1 MSLRSSNPLFVIAL
15 LQLPVTT
22 AASEAQDSP
31 ESAAPGQ
38 AVVLFNDITASAGI
52 DFRHENGATELKFM
66 AETIGAG
73 GLFFD
78 YDNDGWLDIFLVNG
92 GSFVDPELERGSR
105 NQLYRN
111 KGDGTFTRVEADI
124 DGSGYRMGA
133 CAGDFDNNGRVD
145 LYLTGVGS
153 NRLYRNLG
161 DGNFADITASAG
173 VAAPVWSASCAF
185 GDIDNDGDLDLY
197 VVNYVDFAVDNNK
210 YCGSRVDN
218 RRAYCHPNV
227 YNGLADILYRNDGDG
242 RFTDITSDAGVHN
255 PDGKGLGVVMSDYD
269 RDGWLDIYVAND
281 SVPNFLFRNKGGG
294 KFEDV
299 SLWAGVMVNGEG
311 EPEAGMGTDMADYD
325 GDGWPDIF
333 VTNLDMETNTLYR
346 NTGDGWFEDVTAEAG
361 LAEPSRRFVG
371 FGTAFFD
378 YDNDTDL
385 DLIVANGHVL
395 DNVSSM
401 RDSITYEQQNLLF
414 RNEPGGRFTNV
425 TDESGPGL
433 ALEKVGRGLAIGD
446 IDNDGDLDVLVA
458 NNGQTADLLRNDG
471 GNQGNALLIR
481 LVGSASN
488 RDGVGARLT
497 LTVNGKAQL
506 REVKAGSSYLGQN
519 DLRQHFGLGRSASA
533 ERLEIRWPGG
543 KIEVFED
550 LPANQILTIR
560 EGDGI
565 VDRVPFSQSGGS

>member
-1 MSLRSSNPLFVIAL
+1 MLLQPRNLIFVSVL
-15 LQLPVTT
+15 LQLPMTA
-22 AASEAQDSP
+22 AASEAPDSP
-31 ESAAPGQ
+31 ASAAPGQ
-38 AVVLFNDITASAGI
+38 AVVLFDDISASAGI
-52 DFRHENGATELKFM
+52 DFRHENGATEQKFM

-92 GSFVDPELERGSR
+92 GSFVDPELERASR
-105 NQLYRN
+105 NRLYRN
-111 KGDGTFTRVEADI
+111 KGDGTFAAVDADL

-133 CAGDFDNNGRVD
+133 CAGDFDNDGRVD
-145 LYLTGVGS
+145 LYLTGVGA
-153 NRLYRNLG
+153 NHLYHNLG
-161 DGNFADITASAG
+161 DGSFADVTASAG
-173 VAAPVWSASCAF
+173 VTAPVWSASCAF

-210 YCGSRVDN
+210 YCGSRGEN

-227 YNGLADILYRNDGDG
+227 YNGLADVLYRNDGG
-242 RFTDITSDAGVHN
+242 GKFTDITADAGVHN
-255 PDGKGLGVVMSDYD
+255 PDGKGLGIVMSDYD

-346 NTGDGWFEDVTAEAG
+346 NTGEGWFEDVTAEAG

-414 RNEPGGRFTNV
+414 RHDANGLFTSV
-425 TDESGPGL
+425 ADASGPGL
-433 ALEKVGRGLAIGD
+433 ALEKVGRGLAVGD

-471 GNQGNALLIR
+471 GNQGNSLLIR

-488 RDGVGARLT
+488 RDGVGARLA
-497 LTVNGKAQL
+497 LTVDGKAQL

-519 DLRQHFGLGRSASA
+519 DLRQHFGLGRHAGA
-533 ERLEIRWPGG
+533 ERLEIHWPGG
-543 KIEVFED
+543 KTEVFEN
-550 LPANQILTIR
+550 LPANHIVTIR

-565 VDRVPFSQSGGS
+565 VERVAFSQSGDS